1 MRTDRIFIYDSDI
14 DRTLYGT
21 GRFQD
26 AISGESDRA
35 YHKHDP
41 GSVLILGPGPFPK
54 LGVIGAAIATVMA
67 QAIVMSIMV
76 LAIIVRKK
84 RKCTEGYKTF
94 GKDPGKNI

>member
-35 YHKHDP
+35 CHKHDP
-41 GSVLILGPGPFPK
+41 GSRSDPWTGTFSK

-84 RKCTEGYKTF
+84 KMY
-94 GKDPGKNI
+94 